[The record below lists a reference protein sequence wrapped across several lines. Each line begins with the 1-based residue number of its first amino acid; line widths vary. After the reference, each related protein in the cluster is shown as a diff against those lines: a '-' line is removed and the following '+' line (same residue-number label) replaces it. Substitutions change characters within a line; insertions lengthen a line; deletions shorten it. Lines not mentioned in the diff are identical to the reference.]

1 MFLFRGFINVDEIS
15 CFFFLKKEDFL
26 RGFRSSLDNGP
37 KDLYRRFI
45 YLHLYS
51 NEENK
56 MVQKNV
62 TLSLDE
68 NTYEKYREFCKKNAV
83 ALSRSIEVFMEEK
96 TKREEK

>member
-1 MFLFRGFINVDEIS
+1 MRRFR
-15 CFFFLKKEDFL
+15 L
-26 RGFRSSLDNGP
+26 SLDNGP
-37 KDLYRRFI
+37 KDLYRMLI
-45 YLHLYS
+45 YLHLNT
-51 NEENK
+51 NEGNK

-68 NTYEKYREFCKKNAV
+68 DTYEKYREFCKKNAV

>member
-1 MFLFRGFINVDEIS
+1 M
-15 CFFFLKKEDFL
+15 
-26 RGFRSSLDNGP
+26 RGFRLSLDNGP
-37 KDLYRRFI
+37 KDLYRMFI

-68 NTYEKYREFCKKNAV
+68 DTYEKYREFCKKNAV

-96 TKREEK
+96 TKRGEK